1 MKFLSI
7 VEQSGR
13 TATGIPVPEEVIGS
27 VGAGRK
33 RFPVEVTIGGHTY
46 RSTVGPYAGRYM
58 LPLSAEHRGKAG
70 VAAGDEVEVDL
81 VADTAPREV
90 VVPADLAAALG
101 RAGASAAR
109 TTFEGLSYSHQNAY
123 VTWIEEAKK
132 AETRER
138 RIAKAVEMLTE
149 GRTR

>member
-13 TATGIPVPEEVIGS
+13 TATGIPVPEEVIES

-46 RSTVGPYAGRYM
+46 RSTVGPYGGKYM

-90 VVPADLAAALG
+90 VVPADLAAAARESRSLG
-101 RAGASAAR
+101 GPHHLRGP
-109 TTFEGLSYSHQNAY
+109 LLQPP
-123 VTWIEEAKK
+123 
-132 AETRER
+132 ER
-138 RIAKAVEMLTE
+138 VRDLDRGGQE
-149 GRTR
+149 GRDP